1 MTSPSPVAV
10 TGATG
15 AVGGRVAQQ
24 LHAAGIPLRLVV
36 RDASRAPDFAG
47 VAPVEVA
54 EASYGDTDAVRRA
67 LEGVELVFM
76 VSAAE
81 SADRVA
87 EHAAFIE
94 AARASGVRHL
104 VYTSFFGAAPDA
116 VFTLGRDHFATE
128 ELLRA
133 SGLGFTALR
142 DNFYADFLP
151 LLAGEDGVIRG
162 PARDGRVAAVA
173 RADVA
178 DSAVAVLRELHA
190 GGAGATSP
198 HAGAVY
204 ELTGPEAL
212 TLAEVA
218 GLVSELGGRG
228 PVVFH
233 DETIDEA
240 YASRASYGAPP
251 WQLDAWVSTY
261 TAIATGEL
269 ARTTAD
275 VERLTGHP
283 PLSLRTLLEAARAPQ
298 PAADPV

>member
-1 MTSPSPVAV
+1 MTSSTPVAV

-15 AVGGRVAQQ
+15 AVGGRVAEQ

-36 RDASRAPDFAG
+36 RDASRAPRFEG
-47 VAPVEVA
+47 GAPVEVA
-54 EASYGDTDAVRRA
+54 EASYRDTDAVRRA
-67 LEGVELVFM
+67 LEGVELAFM

-151 LLAGEDGVIRG
+151 YLAGEDGVIRG

-178 DSAVAVLRELHA
+178 DSAVAVLRDVLRDGPA
-190 GGAGATSP
+190 SP
-198 HAGAVY
+198 HAGATY

-269 ARTTAD
+269 ARTTSD

-283 PLSLRTLLEAARAPQ
+283 PRSLRTLLEGARAPQ
-298 PAADPV
+298 PGADPV

>member
-1 MTSPSPVAV
+1 MTSSTPVAV

-15 AVGGRVAQQ
+15 AVGGRVAEQ

-36 RDASRAPDFAG
+36 RDASRAPRFEG
-47 VAPVEVA
+47 GAPVELA
-54 EASYGDTDAVRRA
+54 EASYRDTDAVRRA
-67 LEGVELVFM
+67 LEGVELAFM

-178 DSAVAVLRELHA
+178 DSAVAVLRDVLRDGPA
-190 GGAGATSP
+190 AP
-198 HAGAVY
+198 HAGATY

-269 ARTTAD
+269 ARTTSD

-283 PLSLRTLLEAARAPQ
+283 PRSLRTLLEGARAPQ
-298 PAADPV
+298 PGADPV